1 MGDLFV
7 NKQNARPGVYEETIN
22 QIAKQN
28 VCPFCS
34 EHLAEFHKRLME
46 RREHWIATENMYPYT
61 PSKQHIMFIHIE
73 HINHIGEIS
82 PEAWAELG
90 VLVKEQTTRRGIT
103 GGTFYLRFGDTRF
116 TGASVTHL
124 HANIVQSNPEDP
136 SYDPKKGL
144 LTRVG

>member
-1 MGDLFV
+1 MSDFV
-7 NKQNARPGVYEETIN
+7 NKQNARPGVYEEAIN
-22 QIAKQN
+22 RIAKES

-34 EHLAEFHKRLME
+34 EHLAEFHKRPME
-46 RREHWIATENMYPYT
+46 RREYWIATENMYPYT
-61 PSKQHIMFIHIE
+61 PSKQHVMFIHIE
-73 HINHIGEIS
+73 HINHISEIS

-90 VLVKEQTTRRGIT
+90 VLVKEQTAKRGIT

-136 SYDPKKGL
+136 TYDPKKGL
-144 LTRVG
+144 MTRVG